1 MNVKVECEIKKNGLF
16 TAHTN
21 SRDNVRWPPAY
32 AEVLLVTMNDGI
44 KGAPTRK
51 KSLGHP
57 ASSARSQSHTI
68 KVEHLIH
75 MKIMHNM
82 IKFGYK

>member
-1 MNVKVECEIKKNGLF
+1 MTPGVRRSTF
-16 TAHTN
+16 T
-21 SRDNVRWPPAY
+21 
-32 AEVLLVTMNDGI
+32 VLLVIMNDGI
-44 KGAPTRK
+44 KSAPTRK